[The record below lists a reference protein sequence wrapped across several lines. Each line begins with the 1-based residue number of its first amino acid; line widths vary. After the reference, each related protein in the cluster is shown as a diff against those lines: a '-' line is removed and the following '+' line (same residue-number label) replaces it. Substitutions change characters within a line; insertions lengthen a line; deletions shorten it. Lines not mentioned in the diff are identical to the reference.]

1 MKTTATTQSG
11 VTLINAR
18 QSFTFVGM
26 AKWAKRTILSS
37 APLVSTARLFSTV
50 IEQEVAPLDVLHILN
65 LFLALCLA
73 VFPVEMPL
81 LLRIAAICWLAKAV
95 SAVRHL
101 DLFKD
106 EN

>member
-18 QSFTFVGM
+18 QSFTFAGL
-26 AKWAKRTILSS
+26 AKWAKRTVLSS
-37 APLVSTARLFSTV
+37 APVVSAARLFSAV
-50 IEQEVAPLDVLHILN
+50 LEQEVTPADVLHILN
-65 LFLALCLA
+65 LFFALCMA

-81 LLRIAAICWLAKAV
+81 PLRIAAICWLAKTV
-95 SAVRHL
+95 STVSHL
-101 DLFKD
+101 ELFKD

>member
-18 QSFTFVGM
+18 QSFTFAGL

-101 DLFKD
+101 ELFKD